1 MELSHPPFR
10 IALATIP
17 PLYPDIATI
26 ELPQISW
33 FLNTE
38 TMNEK
43 PRLLGRLY
51 LIGFP
56 SVYAVSIA
64 LYAGINPLLDTFAS
78 PTSPDTAGSGVV

>member
-17 PLYPDIATI
+17 PLYPDMATI
-26 ELPQISW
+26 ELPPISW

-43 PRLLGRLY
+43 PRLLVRLY

-56 SVYAVSIA
+56 SVYAVLIA
-64 LYAGINPLLDTFAS
+64 LYAGISPFLEIVAA
-78 PTSPDTAGSGVV
+78 PTSPPTTHIIKK